1 MATKCAKC
9 GASISDDAGFCP
21 SCGAP
26 KAVAPQ
32 ATQTMQPMA
41 VRTGNAS
48 PLEGIFNMVFSKT
61 AILIGIGI
69 GILFVWIGVIINT
82 FATGS
87 VNIATLLSSMGF
99 GAMGLMLVGG
109 GIWNKKIDKFAR
121 LGMVGIGA
129 YTIVQTMSIAGS
141 ITSIFSGLT

>member
-1 MATKCAKC
+1 MATICTKC

-26 KAVAPQ
+26 KKVVPQ
-32 ATQTMQPMA
+32 ASQPMQPMA
-41 VRTGNAS
+41 FKTGNAS
-48 PLEGIFNMVFSKT
+48 PFEGIFNVVFSKT
-61 AILIGIGI
+61 AILIGICI

-87 VNIATLLSSMGF
+87 VNIATMVSSMGF
-99 GAMGLMLVGG
+99 GAMGLMLVSG
-109 GIWNKKIDKFAR
+109 GIWNKKIDKFTR

-129 YTIVQTMSIAGS
+129 YTIVQTMSISSS
-141 ITSIFSGLT
+141 ITSIFSGLS